1 MEITEIALIIG
12 IGIAA
17 GFFNVVAAG
26 GSLLTIPMLIFLGL
40 PALEANGTNR
50 IAIFAQNVMA
60 TSRYHKKK
68 LIPYSF
74 AIYPAISAT
83 LGALLG
89 AMIVAEMDEHL
100 FHRVL
105 AIVMG
110 LVAFTLLVSPKQ
122 EKQEERITGKHKWI
136 AVAGFFF
143 VGIYGGFLHA
153 GIGVFMLLLLT
164 GVSRYN
170 LVTAN
175 AIKIFV
181 ALIYVAV
188 SFGVFIYHGAINW
201 QYGLILAIGN
211 TLGGWIGTHVVLNK
225 GEKWIKVILI
235 AVIIGMSIKLWFFS
249 V

>member
-1 MEITEIALIIG
+1 MDILEVLLVIG
-12 IGIAA
+12 VGLAA

-40 PALEANGTNR
+40 PPLEANGTNR
-50 IAIFAQNVMA
+50 VAILAQNIMA

-74 AIYPAISAT
+74 AILPAISAT
-83 LGALLG
+83 LGSLIG
-89 AMIVAEMDEHL
+89 AMLVAEMDEHL
-100 FHRVL
+100 FNRVL
-105 AIVMG
+105 AIVMA

-122 EKQEERITGKHKWI
+122 KISEPRITGKHKWL
-136 AVAGFFF
+136 AVLGFFF

-170 LVTAN
+170 LVSAN

-181 ALIYVAV
+181 ALVYVGV
-188 SFGVFIYHGAINW
+188 SFSVFLFHGAVNW
-201 QYGLILAIGN
+201 KYGLILAVGN
-211 TLGGWIGTHVVLNK
+211 TIGGWVGTQVVVNK
-225 GEKWIKVILI
+225 GDKWIKVILI
-235 AVIIGMSIKLWFFS
+235 AVVIGMSIKLWFF
-249 V
+249 

>member
-1 MEITEIALIIG
+1 MDILEVILIIV

-40 PALEANGTNR
+40 PPLEANGTNR
-50 IAIFAQNVMA
+50 IAILAQNIMA

-83 LGALLG
+83 IGSVLG

-100 FHRVL
+100 FNRIL
-105 AIVMG
+105 AIVMAA
-110 LVAFTLLVSPKQ
+110 VAFTLLVSPKQ
-122 EKQEERITGKHKWI
+122 KESEPRITGKHKWLT
-136 AVAGFFF
+136 VLGFFF

-153 GIGVFMLLLLT
+153 GIGVFMLVILT

-170 LVTAN
+170 LVSAN

-181 ALIYVAV
+181 ALVYVAV
-188 SFGVFIYHGAINW
+188 SFSVFLYHGAVNW
-201 QYGLILAIGN
+201 KYGLILAVGN
-211 TLGGWIGTHVVLNK
+211 TVGGWIGTHVVISK
-225 GEKWIKVILI
+225 GDKWIKIILI
-235 AVIIGMSIKLWFFS
+235 AVVIGMSIKLWFF
-249 V
+249 

>member
-1 MEITEIALIIG
+1 MDVLEILLIVG
-12 IGIAA
+12 VGLAA

-26 GSLLTIPMLIFLGL
+26 GSLLTLPMLIFLGL

-50 IAIFAQNVMA
+50 VAILAQNVMA

-83 LGALLG
+83 LGSVLG
-89 AMIVAEMDEHL
+89 ALIVAEMNEHL

-105 AIVMG
+105 AIVMA

-122 EKQEERITGKHKWI
+122 KPSAPRITGKYKWLNVI
-136 AVAGFFF
+136 GFFF

-170 LVTAN
+170 LVSAN

-181 ALIYVAV
+181 ALVYVAV
-188 SFGVFIYHGAINW
+188 SFSVFLFHGAVNW
-201 QYGLILAIGN
+201 KYGLILAVGN
-211 TLGGWIGTHVVLNK
+211 TIGGWVGTHVVVNK

-235 AVIIGMSIKLWFFS
+235 AVVVGMSVKLWFF
-249 V
+249 

>member
-1 MEITEIALIIG
+1 MDILEVLLIIG

-40 PALEANGTNR
+40 PPLEANGTNR
-50 IAIFAQNVMA
+50 IAILAQNIMA

-74 AIYPAISAT
+74 AILPAISAT
-83 LGALLG
+83 IGSVLG

-100 FHRVL
+100 FNRVL
-105 AIVMG
+105 AIVMA

-122 EKQEERITGKHKWI
+122 KPSEIRITGKYKWLTI
-136 AVAGFFF
+136 IGFFF
-143 VGIYGGFLHA
+143 VGIYGGFIHA
-153 GIGVFMLLLLT
+153 GIGVFMLLILT
-164 GVSRYN
+164 GVSRFN
-170 LVTAN
+170 LVNAN

-188 SFGVFIYHGAINW
+188 SFSVFLFHGAVNW
-201 QYGLILAIGN
+201 KYGLILAVGN
-211 TLGGWIGTHVVLNK
+211 TLGGWIGTQVVISK
-225 GEKWIKVILI
+225 GDKWIKVILI
-235 AVIIGMSIKLWFFS
+235 AVVIGMSVKLWFF
-249 V
+249 